1 VHIVASTLRTS
12 VAAASLGYL
21 AAAAWL
27 LWWVLLAAVVPAWT
41 PVVITSGSM
50 APHIRAGDVVVA
62 AAVAPGDLDVGAV
75 IVFADPVGELTTHR
89 ISSTSADGTY
99 RTKGDANA
107 VEDSA
112 HVAADDVVGRGRLL
126 VPAVGRPLVWFTQQ
140 QWVPLGTWLLVSIA
154 AGCTVSSWWDR
165 ATTSPPIHAAS
176 SPAPASPRRP
186 LTAREQ
192 QLIAFA
198 WGGVDR

>member
-1 VHIVASTLRTS
+1 MHTVVPTAHTL

-50 APHIRAGDVVVA
+50 APSIRTGDVVVA
-62 AAVAPGDLDVGAV
+62 ADVARSDLDVGAV
-75 IVFADPVGELTTHR
+75 IVFGDRSGALTTHR
-89 ISSTSADGTY
+89 IASVGDDGTY
-99 RTKGDANA
+99 RTKGDANV

-112 HVAADDVVGRGRLL
+112 GVAPDHVVGRGRLL
-126 VPAVGRPLVWFTQQ
+126 VPAVGWPLVWFGQRR
-140 QWVPLGTWLLVSIA
+140 WIPLGAWAVASVA
-154 AGCTVSSWWDR
+154 ACCAVSSWWDR
-165 ATTSPPIHAAS
+165 TSVPVPPR
-176 SPAPASPRRP
+176 SPDAPAPRRP